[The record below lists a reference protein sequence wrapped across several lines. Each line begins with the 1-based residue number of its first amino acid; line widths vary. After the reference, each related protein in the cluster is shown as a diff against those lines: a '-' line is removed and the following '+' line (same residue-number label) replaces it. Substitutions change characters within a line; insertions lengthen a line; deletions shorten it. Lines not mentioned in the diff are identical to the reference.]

1 MTNRIRLGY
10 ISVSEEDMVR
20 YRELRGE
27 LGFSPNLINGME
39 SPNLVM
45 SDLKPETQERILTIL
60 NEMTESRDQYLKE
73 RTELQQLLDYIQNEA
88 KGHPYLRDLIRGMSR
103 TIGYVLDSRFNIP
116 VSREVGPYQSYRVA
130 GINRINDITDYIKC
144 VLTFL
149 VDHWDGQDYFYINHA
164 FQTIHDHFHKARL
177 DFGYDNVYI
186 DLTEKDTI
194 RITGMYKSS
203 ENGEVVKN
211 YLKLKLT
218 PQVYSV
224 ERE

>member
-1 MTNRIRLGY
+1 MTNRVSMGF
-10 ISVSEEDMVR
+10 ISVSEEDMAR
-20 YRELRGE
+20 HRELRGE
-27 LGFSPNLINGME
+27 LGFDLNLINGME

-45 SDLKPETQERILTIL
+45 SDLKPETRERILDG
-60 NEMTESRDQYLKE
+60 MDALKEQQAIE
-73 RTELQQLLDYIQNEA
+73 RTELQQLLDYIQNKA
-88 KGHPYLRDLIRGMSR
+88 KGHPYLRDLVRGMAN
-103 TIGYVLDSRFNIP
+103 TLGYSLNTRFNLP
-116 VSREVGPYQSYRVA
+116 VSREVGEYQSYRVT
-130 GINRINDITDYIKC
+130 GINRITDITDYIKC

-149 VDHWDGQDYFYINHA
+149 VDHWGGQDYFYINHA
-164 FQTIHDHFHKARL
+164 FQTIHDYFHEARL

-211 YLKLKLT
+211 FLKLKLT